1 MRTMAIVMA
10 AALVT
15 TCGGNDPSPASPT
28 PATPAQVTHLAIDGA
43 ATVVELHDI
52 QLAANAHRSGGAA
65 PIDVTTR
72 ATWTTGD
79 PHAATVA
86 QGLVTG
92 ENHGTVTI
100 TAEYD
105 GKTVD
110 HQVTVTR
117 REPPVQCFVDPVTDT
132 PWGIEKS
139 VGPSTVRWMAVEVSY
154 RLRNDC
160 ASRVRTSRFDVQVW
174 ANPERTGQRIS
185 TGLQQ
190 DIGSVDF
197 GPESWETITLA
208 VALEDGYTWEDV
220 TPEAVRMTWNTSYAE

>member
-117 REPPVQCFVDPVTDT
+117 REPPVQCQ
-132 PWGIEKS
+132 G
-139 VGPSTVRWMAVEVSY
+139 VRGRPRRGAAG
-154 RLRNDC
+154 
-160 ASRVRTSRFDVQVW
+160 ASAATSRPRASAARSTCLVSTRTAASSHNRSLAAAKLKSDAASPTIRSTPGDSDVACRPNARSRGQMPARQVS
-174 ANPERTGQRIS
+174 Q
-185 TGLQQ
+185 
-190 DIGSVDF
+190 
-197 GPESWETITLA
+197 
-208 VALEDGYTWEDV
+208 
-220 TPEAVRMTWNTSYAE
+220 